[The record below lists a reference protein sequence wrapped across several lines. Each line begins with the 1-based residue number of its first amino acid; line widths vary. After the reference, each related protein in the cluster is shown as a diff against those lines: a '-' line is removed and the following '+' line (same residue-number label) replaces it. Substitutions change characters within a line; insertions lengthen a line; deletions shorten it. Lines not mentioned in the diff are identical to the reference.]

1 MIIVIADNN
10 DFIKTT
16 LILVIVQNGTDNINE
31 YIIALHA
38 KFTTDKIL
46 VKLKPF
52 IVAYVTRFARSN
64 IVFAFYK

>member
-10 DFIKTT
+10 DLIKTT

-31 YIIALHA
+31 YIIAL
-38 KFTTDKIL
+38 

-52 IVAYVTRFARSN
+52 IVAYVTRFARST
-64 IVFAFYK
+64 IFFAFY